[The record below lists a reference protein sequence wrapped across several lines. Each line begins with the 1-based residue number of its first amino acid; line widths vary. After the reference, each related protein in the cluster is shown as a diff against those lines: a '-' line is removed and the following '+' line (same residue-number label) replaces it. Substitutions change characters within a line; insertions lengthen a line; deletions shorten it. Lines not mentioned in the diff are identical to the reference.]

1 MRLAEILMAVVLAIF
16 SAYLM
21 WKSSE
26 LPTGWVPDQGPGGGA
41 FPFWLS
47 TGMLLST
54 LWILVRGI
62 LGVSPPSRSSQ
73 PFFDKQSATL
83 VGMVV
88 VALTLMIGLIHWIGV
103 YGAIPLFFLF
113 YMKIVGRHS
122 WLQTAVF
129 TISAPVITFFF
140 FEILLHISLPKGATE
155 PLFYPL
161 YDIFL

>member
-1 MRLAEILMAVVLAIF
+1 MRLAELVMAVVLAFF

-47 TGMLLST
+47 MGMLLST
-54 LWILVRGI
+54 LWILVRGVRR
-62 LGVSPPSRSSQ
+62 VSPPSQSSE
-73 PFFDKQSATL
+73 PFFDSQSAVL
-83 VGMVV
+83 IGMVV
-88 VALTLMIGLIHWIGV
+88 AALTGMIGLIHWIGV
-103 YGAIPLFFLF
+103 YGAIPLFFVF

-122 WLQTAVF
+122 WLQTSIFA
-129 TISAPVITFFF
+129 ICAPVITFFF
-140 FEILLHISLPKGATE
+140 FEILLHITLPKGATE